1 MTRESMRVSVTYD
14 VVTEES
20 VADGDTTD
28 NGYIQPGT
36 EARRSFS
43 NGRKRDIER
52 NMRMSRAGKFDW
64 TLRDALAFI
73 DSQNCATLEG
83 QWTGVH
89 DNSLRVYASG
99 SYDEQAYGGPRESFS
114 LHLTPVS
121 YGSCDR
127 LQRLL
132 ASKGVRFYLTNG
144 GRLVERACEV
154 CRKSHSHLYATGTT
168 YVHAEC
174 R

>member
-1 MTRESMRVSVTYD
+1 MARESIRVSVTYD

-20 VADGDTTD
+20 VVDGATAD

-36 EARRSFS
+36 ESRRSFS
-43 NGRKRDIER
+43 NGRKRDIGR
-52 NMRMSRAGKFDW
+52 SMRMARAGKFDW
-64 TLRDALAFI
+64 TLRGALAFI
-73 DSQNCATLEG
+73 DAQNCATLEG
-83 QWTGVH
+83 EWTGVH

-99 SYDEQAYGGPRESFS
+99 SYDEQACGGPRESFA

-121 YGSCDR
+121 YGTCDR

-144 GRLVERACEV
+144 GRFIK
-154 CRKSHSHLYATGTT
+154 RKSA
-168 YVHAEC
+168 
-174 R
+174 